1 MSFIIR
7 GLLLSFFA
15 GCSICYIIPN
25 FSDSFTDTSDYS
37 NLFTD
42 TSNSVVVNS
51 PIDTSNAVFASL
63 PTDVDQPHSSEFA
76 ATDISTNTAQNPNLN
91 TGIMDLTSNDNRLA
105 LANSVIDEN
114 LFLNPSGDQLS
125 APTSPSQLIAGGDGG
140 IDLLGMGAQGLA
152 ILAASIAYF
161 AAQLAN
167 SDQSMRMGHEGD
179 ASSGA
184 RLNTDS
190 KRKRLCPEVPY
201 GWHTVPTCD
210 TGRVVYVAE
219 LPGYL
224 LDGYHICMFFSYL
237 HPTCKLEPE
246 SSSLTDHFL
255 HVSRSDK
262 GSCPESKYPQV
273 TYWCCDEEGMR
284 RRKAPARW
292 VSSQAPF
299 WFCVAPGS
307 LLQLIHK
314 VRGRTIVYL
323 FLFRKLLLFPN
334 LLEGLALRGTRANP

>member
-15 GCSICYIIPN
+15 ECCICYIVPN
-25 FSDSFTDTSDYS
+25 LSNSFTDTSDYS
-37 NLFTD
+37 NWFTD
-42 TSNSVVVNS
+42 TSNSVVANS

-63 PTDVDQPHSSEFA
+63 PTDVDQPYSSEFA
-76 ATDISTNTAQNPNLN
+76 ATDISTNTAQTPNLN
-91 TGIMDLTSNDNRLA
+91 TGITDLTSNDNRLA
-105 LANSVIDEN
+105 LANSVADEN
-114 LFLNPSGDQLS
+114 LFLNPSGNELS
-125 APTSPSQLIAGGDGG
+125 APTSPSLLIAGGDGG
-140 IDLLGMGAQGLA
+140 IDILGMGAQGLA
-152 ILAASIAYF
+152 ILAASIAYY

-167 SDQSMRMGHEGD
+167 SGQSTTMGQPG
-179 ASSGA
+179 ALSNGA

-210 TGRVVYVAE
+210 TGRVVYVAD
-219 LPGYL
+219 LSGYL
-224 LDGYHICMFFSYL
+224 LDGYHICMLPSYL
-237 HPTCKLEPE
+237 HPTCKFE
-246 SSSLTDHFL
+246 SEASSLTDHFL

-273 TYWCCDEEGMR
+273 TYWCCDEDGMR
-284 RRKAPARW
+284 RRKPPARW

-307 LLQLIHK
+307 LLQLILK
-314 VRGRTIVYL
+314 VRGRMIVYL
-323 FLFRKLLLFPN
+323 FLCSQLLLFPN
-334 LLEGLALRGTRANP
+334 LLEGLALRSSRANP